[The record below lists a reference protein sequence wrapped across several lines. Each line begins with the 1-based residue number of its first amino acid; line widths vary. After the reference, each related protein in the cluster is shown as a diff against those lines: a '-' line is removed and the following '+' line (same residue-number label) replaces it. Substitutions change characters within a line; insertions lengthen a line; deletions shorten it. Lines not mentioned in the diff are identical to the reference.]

1 MKPHR
6 FLSRFL
12 IGYLLLHLIAATI
25 FVTIFSRATRLQMVQ
40 NAEDK
45 MESLALILQ
54 AHLQE
59 LPDGLRDDS
68 VAPYVLKLGRQTN
81 FRYTVIDADGKVLAD
96 SEKGDQD
103 IGLHLDRPEVIQAIK
118 NKVGFSDRFS
128 STLQQPMMYLAIAYH
143 PQDLATDPENETTT
157 GFVRVAV
164 PSVAIDNSVRALQR
178 SLWTYAIVLGTLTM
192 GLMALFTS
200 SSMRPLNDFSEA
212 ARNIGQGNFRHRL
225 PRTNRRDEW
234 SELADA
240 LTQMQQEIAVREE
253 QFRETKT
260 RTDAVLSSMIEG
272 VLATDANGRISISN
286 RAAQRMLS
294 LSSQEI
300 LDRDLL
306 AILRYPELH
315 AAIETVLK
323 DKSTAKAEFETLNPD
338 RRRIKARATYLA
350 SEPEQ
355 GVAIVLRDVTELHT
369 LENMRRDFVANVS
382 HELKT
387 PLASIKAYA
396 ETLRLGA
403 INDQEKNLQ
412 FVDQIE
418 TQAELLNLQIQ
429 DLLEIA
435 RIESGSAAFIMEN
448 VDISHL
454 CKESLEN
461 LQAQAT
467 QRGVELRLN
476 AREQPLIASAESNG
490 VTTIVNNLV
499 SNAIRYT
506 PADGQVTVIT
516 RREAEWVIIEV
527 IDTGIGISQEQQTRV
542 FERFYRVD
550 RARSRDLGG
559 TGLGLA
565 IVKHLTQSLG
575 GKVELESQIGKGSTF
590 RVWFPAA

>member
-1 MKPHR
+1 
-6 FLSRFL
+6 
-12 IGYLLLHLIAATI
+12 
-25 FVTIFSRATRLQMVQ
+25 
-40 NAEDK
+40 

-59 LPDGLRDDS
+59 LPDGLQDGS
-68 VAPYVLKLGRQTN
+68 AVAYVQKIGRQTN
-81 FRYTVIDADGKVLAD
+81 FRYTVIDIDGNVLAD

-103 IGLHLDRPEVIQAIK
+103 IGSHADRPEIIQAAKSEI
-118 NKVGFSDRFS
+118 GFTDRFS
-128 STLQQPMMYLAIAYH
+128 TTLQQPMMYLAIAYH
-143 PQDLATDPENETTT
+143 PKRKDAEGRQDTGRQDAGQDLDTATATAT

-164 PSVAIDNSVRALQR
+164 PSITINNSVWALQK
-178 SLWTYAIVLGTLTM
+178 SLWISAATLGVITIL
-192 GLMALFTS
+192 LMALFTS
-200 SSMRPLNDFSEA
+200 SSMRPLSQFAEA
-212 ARNIGQGNFRHRL
+212 ARSIGQGNFRHRL
-225 PRTNRRDEW
+225 PRTNRNDEW

-240 LTQMQQEIAVREE
+240 LSQMQQEISHREG
-253 QFRETKT
+253 QFRETNT
-260 RTDAVLSSMIEG
+260 RSEAVLSSMIEG
-272 VLATDANGRISISN
+272 VLATDGKGRISISN

-294 LSSQEI
+294 LSSQNL

-315 AAIETVLK
+315 AAIESATNNK
-323 DKSTAKAEFETLNPD
+323 TTAKAEFETLTPD

-350 SEPEQ
+350 SEPDQ

-435 RIESGSAAFIMEN
+435 RIESGSSAFNMES
-448 VDISHL
+448 VDISLL
-454 CKESLEN
+454 CQQSVEN
-461 LQAQAT
+461 LQAQAV
-467 QRGVELRLN
+467 RRKVELRFE
-476 AREQPLIASAESNG
+476 ASQEPLIATAEANG

-499 SNAIRYT
+499 SNAVHYT
-506 PADGQVTVIT
+506 PAEGQVTVST
-516 RREAEWVIIEV
+516 RSENNWVVIEV
-527 IDTGIGISQEQQTRV
+527 KDTGIGISQEHQTRV

-565 IVKHLTQSLG
+565 IVKHLTLSLG

-590 RVWFPAA
+590 RVRFPSA